1 MPVEPTQEQIAEI
14 AAKAGTADDGPVI
27 MLNLNRYLDRDE
39 YLRYL
44 AVASQVLDRVGG
56 RVHWHTTARQT
67 VVGTPEETW
76 DEVIAI
82 WYPSRAA
89 FLELATAPEAVAVHH
104 HRVAGLER
112 AALVCCDA

>member
-1 MPVEPTQEQIAEI
+1 MPIEPDEQQLKEI
-14 AAKAGTADDGPVI
+14 AAQAGGAADGPVI
-27 MLNLNRYLDRDE
+27 MLNLNRYRDRDE

-44 AVASQVLDRVGG
+44 AVAQGVLERVGG
-56 RVHWHTTARQT
+56 RVHWHADALAT
-67 VVGTPEETW
+67 VIGDDSDRY

-89 FLELATAPEAVAVHH
+89 FLELATAPESLAAHH

-112 AALVCCDA
+112 AALICCAA